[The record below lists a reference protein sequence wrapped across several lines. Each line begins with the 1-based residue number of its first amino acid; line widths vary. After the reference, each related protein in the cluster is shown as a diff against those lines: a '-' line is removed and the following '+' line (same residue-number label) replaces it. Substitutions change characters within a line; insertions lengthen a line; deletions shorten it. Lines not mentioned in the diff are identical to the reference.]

1 MNLKPQVYFGFPKSD
16 VKHREQL
23 QMMAG
28 DMLPKEA
35 VIWFAYRQHIQTAKN
50 EYKYGLCC
58 YYEFK
63 NRFYGIMAGRV
74 SIGGEF
80 LPWKREN
87 FMFSADNINAKWRL
101 ETELKKA
108 QEAMDVQRS
117 KSDDPE
123 RYNVKSVFE
132 DVLERM
138 LEKEQEWQGKAQKI
152 DTP

>member
-1 MNLKPQVYFGFPKSD
+1 MNMSLKPQVYFGFPKSD
-16 VKHREQL
+16 VKPREQL

-50 EYKYGLCC
+50 EYKYGLIC

-87 FMFSADNINAKWRL
+87 FMFSADNTDPKWRL
-101 ETELKKA
+101 ETEFERAKA
-108 QEAMDVQRS
+108 AMDKHRS
-117 KSDDPE
+117 ETGTTEASI
-123 RYNVKSVFE
+123 FE

-138 LEKEQEWQGKAQKI
+138 LEREKQWHLEENASQK
-152 DTP
+152 P